1 MTFLTAAAMP
11 ARYSLS
17 RGVLT
22 SILSLT
28 LLILALPALA
38 QQAGDISG
46 RVTDAAGSGMGGV
59 EITATSDV
67 LPQPRTARS
76 ASNGRYLLRLL
87 PPGNYQLNFS
97 FPDGSSQKREV
108 QVSLQQ
114 TAEVDV
120 SARKGELEEIFISG
134 SQLFAESG
142 KGALSNTITSET
154 VDAIPVGQEY
164 RDLFKLIPGVQYTE
178 YSVRGPSAGGSGQ
191 DNVYQFDGVDVSLPL
206 FGVLASEP
214 SSHDIDEVSVVRGG
228 AKAIGFNRSGGFV
241 MNTTSKRG
249 TNEFRGEVGYQ
260 VQTAGMTGD
269 QKVGSSLIYDEDRS
283 WTTLG
288 FGGPI
293 LKDRLFFYASYYRPE
308 RTRDNTSNVYGS
320 VGDFESVRDEFFGKL
335 TYAPTENLLLDVS
348 YRTSDREVENS
359 SVGAFAADSTS
370 IGAEAT
376 QDILIA
382 EGSWIIDDRSSVSFK
397 YTDFEN
403 LNADRPDRL
412 LDLDV
417 ALGDSLNIGALDQ
430 MGLLTVPRPIAGQT
444 AYNTFI
450 QPYIDQYGYLSGG
463 VPTGGGQVGAAAQIN
478 NQDFF
483 RESFEIAF
491 DHRMYIGDTTH
502 DLHFGYQWSDIAED
516 LNRFSNG
523 WGTITIPGGRV
534 TQAGVPVY
542 FQAQVD
548 QQSLVRGSGAVP
560 SIYSSS
566 ELQSI
571 ELNDT
576 ITRGDWVYNIGVML
590 SNDVLYGQGLT
601 RESSNPITG
610 LRQSPGSRYKM
621 YEVDWDDM
629 IQPRLGVSWNYSDD
643 ASAFASYARY
653 NPAASS
659 LARAASWDRNL
670 RATNNVYFDQNGNFI
685 TATNVASSSGKWFVE
700 NMTPRQ
706 TDELMVGLSK
716 AFSPELTMR
725 GHLRYRKSSH
735 FWEDTN
741 NDARFAINTPANIA
755 NELYVENLSA
765 IRGEIGGSTFV
776 IAELDGG
783 FTKYYEASLEANW
796 NSGNWFLSGS
806 YTWSHYYGNFDQ
818 DNTTTANDQAIFIGS
833 SNIADDPGRQLWD
846 FKKGDLSGDRRHM
859 LKFYG
864 YYRLPWNAR
873 IGAYFVA
880 QSGQPWEKW
889 DVEVYRD
896 VLTAYGSSSTSSVI
910 RFGEPA
916 GSRTSDAHYQLDLN
930 YTQNFR
936 FFDTQNLQLRLDVFN
951 VFDKQTGYAINSN
964 VYSAGFGEPQSF
976 YRPRRIQVALKYQF

>member
-1 MTFLTAAAMP
+1 MTLTTFRTASASHGV
-11 ARYSLS
+11 ARGLLAS
-17 RGVLT
+17 V
-22 SILSLT
+22 LSLA
-28 LLILALPALA
+28 LLVGSLPALA
-38 QQAGDISG
+38 QQAGDIAG
-46 RVTDAAGSGMGGV
+46 RVTDAAGTGIAGV
-59 EITATSDV
+59 EVTAASDV

-76 ASNGRYLLRLL
+76 AGNGRYLLRLL
-87 PPGNYQLNFS
+87 PPGSYQLTFS
-97 FPDGSSQKREV
+97 FPDSSSQKRQV
-108 QVSLQQ
+108 QVGLQQ
-114 TAEVDV
+114 TAEVNV
-120 SARKGELEEIFISG
+120 STREAELEEIFISG

-142 KGALSNTITSET
+142 QGTLSNTITSET

-228 AKAIGFNRSGGFV
+228 AKAIGFNRAGGFV

-249 TNEFRGEVGYQ
+249 TNDFRGEVGYQ
-260 VQTAGMTGD
+260 VQTAGMTGE

-283 WTTLG
+283 WTTIG

-293 LKDRLFFYASYYRPE
+293 LRDWLFFYVSYYRPE
-308 RTRDNTSNVYGS
+308 RTRDNTSNAYGS
-320 VGDFESVRDEFFGKL
+320 VGDFKSIRDEFFGKL
-335 TYAPTENLLLDVS
+335 TFAPTESILLDLS

-359 SVGAFAADSTS
+359 SVGPFAADSTS
-370 IGAEAT
+370 VGAEAT

-382 EGSWIIDDRSSVSFK
+382 EGSWIIDDRSSIAFK

-417 ALGDSLNIGALDQ
+417 ALGDSLDIGALDQ
-430 MGLLTVPRPIAGQT
+430 MGYLLVPLPIAGQD
-444 AYNTFI
+444 AYNAFI
-450 QPYIDQYGYLSGG
+450 QPYINQYGYLDGG
-463 VPTGGGQVGAAAQIN
+463 IATGGGYVGAAPQIN

-483 RESFEIAF
+483 RESLEVAF
-491 DHRMYIGDTTH
+491 DHRFYTGDTTH
-502 DLHFGYQWSDIAED
+502 DLHFGYQWQEIAED

-523 WGTITIPGGRV
+523 WGSITIPGGRV

-548 QQSLVRGSGAVP
+548 QQSLVRGVDAVP

-590 SNDVLYGQGLT
+590 SNDVLYGQGLAKD
-601 RESSNPITG
+601 SSNPITG
-610 LRQSPGSRYKM
+610 LRQSPGSKYQM
-621 YEVDWDDM
+621 YEIGWGDM
-629 IQPRLGVSWNYSDD
+629 VQPRLGVTWNFVED

-653 NPAASS
+653 SPAASS

-685 TATNVASSSGKWFVE
+685 TASNVASSSGKWFVD

-706 TDELMVGLSK
+706 TDEFMMGVAK

-725 GHLRYRKSSH
+725 GHVRYRKSTH

-741 NDARFAINTPANIA
+741 NDARFANNTPADIA
-755 NELYVENLSA
+755 NQLYVENLNA
-765 IRGEIGGSTFV
+765 IRAEIGGSSFV
-776 IAELDGG
+776 IADLDGG
-783 FTKYYEASLEANW
+783 FTKFYEASVEANW

-859 LKFYG
+859 LKLYG

-873 IGAYFVA
+873 VGAYFVA

-916 GSRTSDAHYQLDLN
+916 GSRSSDAHYQLDLN
-930 YTQNFR
+930 YTQNLRLFH
-936 FFDTQNLQLRLDVFN
+936 TQNLQLRVDIFN
-951 VFDKQTGYAINSN
+951 LFDKQTGYAINSN
-964 VYSAGFGEPQSF
+964 VYSAGFGEPFNF
-976 YRPRRIQVALKYQF
+976 YRPRRLQVALKYQF